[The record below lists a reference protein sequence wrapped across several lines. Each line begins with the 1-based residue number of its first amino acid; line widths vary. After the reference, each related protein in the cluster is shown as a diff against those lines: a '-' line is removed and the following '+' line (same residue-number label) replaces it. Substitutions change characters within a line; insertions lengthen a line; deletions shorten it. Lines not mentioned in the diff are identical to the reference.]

1 MVSFRV
7 SVPQHALV
15 LNKII
20 VRPFPH
26 TEQIGKSWSVS
37 VLPRMMTI
45 PHTEQIGKS
54 WSGSVLP
61 RMMSIEREKIERV
74 CILFRAEATK
84 DDIFNKNAQENREI
98 TKKKISDFYRLS
110 CYKTSERLEQP
121 ISHRD

>member
-20 VRPFPH
+20 VKTF
-26 TEQIGKSWSVS
+26 
-37 VLPRMMTI
+37 

-74 CILFRAEATK
+74 CILFRAEDTK
-84 DDIFNKNAQENREI
+84 DDI
-98 TKKKISDFYRLS
+98 
-110 CYKTSERLEQP
+110 
-121 ISHRD
+121 